1 MGEMAQQAANF
12 QQLASGCECMQ
23 SAVQIMGDMIGG
35 GIVGEAMQQA
45 PQQFKRIS
53 CDYQFRYGGKF
64 VKKVFVWNRDDKSRS
79 K

>member
-1 MGEMAQQAANF
+1 
-12 QQLASGCECMQ
+12 
-23 SAVQIMGDMIGG
+23 MIGG

-53 CDYQFRYGGKF
+53 CDYQFGYSRKF
-64 VKKVFVWNRDDKSRS
+64 VKKVFVWNRDDKGRS

>member
-1 MGEMAQQAANF
+1 
-12 QQLASGCECMQ
+12 
-23 SAVQIMGDMIGG
+23 MIGG